1 MYTCIAHQAN
11 NKYQSSTVPHID
23 LSIVVRLLE
32 APSSLRMQV
41 LPAEKGSFSYWG
53 QTNTL
58 ILQLVYMSV
67 TPFLLER
74 GRPECVHK
82 PNG

>member
-1 MYTCIAHQAN
+1 MYIDIVQEATFVCQP
-11 NKYQSSTVPHID
+11 STVPHID